1 MTQVETTLRSAYLA
15 GPMRGIEEFNLP
27 AFAGA
32 AAALRAKNWEV
43 FSPAERDERDE
54 EAMAAHREARESGD
68 WSSALPLAYYM
79 AHDLKAVCRHD
90 ALILLDGW
98 EQSQGARL
106 EAVVAV
112 EIGHPVFLYNEGA
125 RLTSLDVG
133 YVADVFSCHQVGALP
148 AEGYTVDLQGA
159 IDALPYEAGDTGDLP
174 EEVERGLGKLFSEP
188 PVFTRHP
195 NSERFHRFLKEAGEL
210 HDSKQADYGRGDDPF
225 ANVRGSEEWGVRGWL
240 GAMVRANDKIR
251 RLQTYAR
258 TGSLKNEGVVDS
270 FMDLAVYALI
280 ARVLFEQEQ
289 EEA

>member
-15 GPMRGIEEFNLP
+15 GPMRGIEEFNVP
-27 AFAGA
+27 AFDA
-32 AAALRAKNWEV
+32 AASALRAKNWEV
-43 FSPAERDERDE
+43 FSPAERDLGDA
-54 EAMAAHREARESGD
+54 EAQAAHREARESGD

-112 EIGHPVFLYNEGA
+112 EIGHPVFLYNEGG
-125 RLTSLDVG
+125 RLTSIDVE
-133 YVADVFSCHQVGALP
+133 YVADTFSAYQVGATSVV
-148 AEGYTVDLQGA
+148 GYTVPVEDFA
-159 IDALPYEAGDTGDLP
+159 AGDTGDLLP

-195 NSERFHRFLKEAGEL
+195 NSERFHAFLREAGEL
-210 HDSKQADYGRGDDPF
+210 HDMKQADYGRGDDPF